1 MADRTSP
8 DREDTLVEAEGVNAG
23 ASEFEDEVADPD
35 DEPGVAAATGDRPG
49 MAAVQNGSGGR
60 LPGLPS
66 DGGAAR
72 PGPDG
77 ASADLFRSGGT
88 RRRD

>member
-1 MADRTSP
+1 M
-8 DREDTLVEAEGVNAG
+8 NAG
-23 ASEFEDEVADPD
+23 ASEFEDEAADPD
-35 DEPGVAAATGDRPG
+35 DVAEPPATVTGDRPG